1 MKNYK
6 FVKFCNSYSLTM
18 KKHEKAYF
26 DQHAQHP
33 NAGRNIHR
41 PAIIKRLLASISHSQ
56 IDCYHVVSIIRVF
69 ADALS
74 HHVINNTSGSQ
85 PLLRGSQVL
94 LQKINFFLVE
104 VAFSFKSWAISY
116 GNCSPMSQRLG
127 ATELHKCNL

>member
-18 KKHEKAYF
+18 KKHE
-26 DQHAQHP
+26 
-33 NAGRNIHR
+33 IHILISMHSTQTLVEIYNR
-41 PAIIKRLLASISHSQ
+41 HIIKRLLASISHLQ

-69 ADALS
+69 DDALR
-74 HHVINNTSGSQ
+74 HHVIYYTSGSQ

-104 VAFSFKSWAISY
+104 VAFCFKYWAISY
-116 GNCSPMSQRLG
+116 GNCSPTSQRLG